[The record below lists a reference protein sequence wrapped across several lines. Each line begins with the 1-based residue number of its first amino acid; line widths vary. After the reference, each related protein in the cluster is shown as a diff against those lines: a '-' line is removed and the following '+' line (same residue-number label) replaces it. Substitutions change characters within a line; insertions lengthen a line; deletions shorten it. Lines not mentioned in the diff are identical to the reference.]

1 MIEENQHDLDLEEYQ
16 KTKKYWERLNKKA
29 GIRIFIYVMG
39 IIMSLVYVSA
49 LFPISF
55 LFLVIFP
62 IYIWHW
68 ATTFKESMVK
78 IEELKSICP
87 VE

>member
-1 MIEENQHDLDLEEYQ
+1 MIEETQNDFDLEEYQ

-29 GIRIFIYVMG
+29 GIRIFIYILG

-55 LFLVIFP
+55 LFLVVFP
-62 IYIWHW
+62 VYIWYW
-68 ATTFKESMVK
+68 RGTYKESMAK
-78 IEELKSICP
+78 LEELKAIGP
-87 VE
+87 AE